1 MIDGRGGILGS
12 TVYASPSCRNE
23 LIERFVTMRVSCEGE
38 RKVKFNMRKKLYS
51 IISLNN
57 GRCKNLTNL
66 DFFELNER
74 N

>member
-1 MIDGRGGILGS
+1 MAEVLLGS

-23 LIERFVTMRVSCEGE
+23 LIERLVTMRVSCEGE
-38 RKVKFNMRKKLYS
+38 RKDKNYIPLFP
-51 IISLNN
+51 SLNN